1 MERIWNKYFTYVS
14 FNKASG
20 KWQARITIN
29 RQRIYLGLYDNERMA
44 LDEVNE
50 YKKKNT
56 DEFSYEKS
64 MEIANKNGYIDFDKY
79 VFETKD

>member
-1 MERIWNKYFTYVS
+1 
-14 FNKASG
+14 
-20 KWQARITIN
+20 
-29 RQRIYLGLYDNERMA
+29 MA
-44 LDEVNE
+44 LDAVNE